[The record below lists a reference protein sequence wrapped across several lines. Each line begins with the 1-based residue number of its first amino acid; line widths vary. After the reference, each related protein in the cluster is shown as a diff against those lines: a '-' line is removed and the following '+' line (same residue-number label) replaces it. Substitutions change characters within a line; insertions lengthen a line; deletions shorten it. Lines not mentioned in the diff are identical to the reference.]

1 MGFDILKRQMNL
13 SVFKYCTNMEELKE
27 RLAELVNNETL
38 YNEVQNISEIS
49 ALTIKQTCDSIY
61 RDKWKKMDE
70 YVELLKTIDNSLI
83 KILLLTC
90 PDKWYKQEIQN
101 INDSSPIDTLL
112 RFMDDHKQLYENVI
126 MDTKIN
132 FKVLTNS

>member
-1 MGFDILKRQMNL
+1 MGFDILKRQLNL
-13 SVFKYCTNMEELKE
+13 PVFKYCTNMEELKE

-38 YNEVQNISEIS
+38 YNEVQNISKIS
-49 ALTIKQTCDSIY
+49 ALTIKQTCDSIH

-90 PDKWYKQEIQN
+90 PDKWYKHEIQN

>member
-1 MGFDILKRQMNL
+1 
-13 SVFKYCTNMEELKE
+13 
-27 RLAELVNNETL
+27 
-38 YNEVQNISEIS
+38 
-49 ALTIKQTCDSIY
+49 
-61 RDKWKKMDE
+61 MDE
-70 YVELLKTIDNSLI
+70 YIEILKTIDNSLI

-101 INDSSPIDTLL
+101 INDANPIDTLL